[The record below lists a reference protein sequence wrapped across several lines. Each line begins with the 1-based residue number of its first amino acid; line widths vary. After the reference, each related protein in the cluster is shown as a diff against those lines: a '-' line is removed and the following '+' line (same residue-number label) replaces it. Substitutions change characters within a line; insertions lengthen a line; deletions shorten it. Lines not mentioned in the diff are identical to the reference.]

1 MKQEANGVD
10 FRANLRELPR
20 VHMLGQIRQRA
31 GWKNSAQGITIDM
44 LILVRGGDMRF
55 VTGGQTFSLKEGDYL
70 LIPRGQSYQVASEG
84 SCEYVFVHFSL
95 CEPLEEWRSEAETE
109 LEKSGALPYSL
120 PPSRPDRMHLP
131 QSSRLEGERER
142 VWLLLTECDMYRSGL
157 TPNRKL
163 RIEVRFAEV
172 LSLLDTGAQ
181 SASAADYPAALSR
194 ILFHIHE
201 RYMQPLTLAGLSE
214 EFGLSRQYVMRLF
227 QRHLRTTV
235 TQYLTRLRLEH
246 STELLQY
253 STLQVNEIAEAVGF
267 SSAYYYCRLFHKEFG
282 RTPTQYRKE
291 ALKTQ
296 QGE

>member
-1 MKQEANGVD
+1 
-10 FRANLRELPR
+10 
-20 VHMLGQIRQRA
+20 
-31 GWKNSAQGITIDM
+31 
-44 LILVRGGDMRF
+44 
-55 VTGGQTFSLKEGDYL
+55 
-70 LIPRGQSYQVASEG
+70 
-84 SCEYVFVHFSL
+84 
-95 CEPLEEWRSEAETE
+95 
-109 LEKSGALPYSL
+109 
-120 PPSRPDRMHLP
+120 
-131 QSSRLEGERER
+131 
-142 VWLLLTECDMYRSGL
+142 
-157 TPNRKL
+157 
-163 RIEVRFAEV
+163 
-172 LSLLDTGAQ
+172 
-181 SASAADYPAALSR
+181 
-194 ILFHIHE
+194 
-201 RYMQPLTLAGLSE
+201 MQPLTLAGLSE